1 VLAKTVIITGA
12 SEGIGAAAARQLV
25 RDGHRVVV
33 VGRAEEKTRS
43 LARDLG
49 VNYLI
54 ADFARLDDVRRLAD
68 ELLARYPRIS
78 VLANNAGAIFGRRS
92 ETVDGFEQTFQVSFL
107 APFLLTNLLLEALI
121 AGQATVI
128 QTSSNAARL
137 SAHLDLN
144 DLNNEHRHS
153 PVRAYG
159 NAKLA
164 LILFTEELDRRY
176 RAQGISAVAFHP
188 GGVASNFARSSRSP
202 VGTLFRSPVPR
213 LVFQSP
219 EKAARQLVWFATSE
233 PGQSWTRGGYYEN
246 GKLRT
251 VKSPPGAHD
260 LWERSAS
267 LLKIG
272 SGPLESH

>member
-1 VLAKTVIITGA
+1 MGHENVSGKTVVITGA
-12 SEGIGAAAARQLV
+12 SDGMGAAAARRLV

-33 VGRAEEKTRS
+33 VGRVEEKTRN
-43 LARDLG
+43 LAREIGADHLT
-49 VNYLI
+49 

-68 ELLARYPRIS
+68 ELLARCPRIN
-78 VLANNAGAIFGRRS
+78 VLANNAGAILGRRA
-92 ETVDGFEQTFQVSFL
+92 ETVDGFEQTFQVNFL
-107 APFLLTNLLLEALI
+107 APFLLTNLLLEALT

-144 DLNNEHRHS
+144 DLNNEHRYS

-159 NAKLA
+159 NAKQA

-202 VGTLFRSPVPR
+202 IGTLFRSPLPR
-213 LVFQSP
+213 LFFQSP
-219 EKAARQLVWFATSE
+219 EKAARQLVWLATSE
-233 PGQSWTRGGYYEN
+233 PGQSWKPGGYYEN
-246 GKLRT
+246 GRLRA
-251 VKSPPGAHD
+251 VKAPPVAHD

-267 LLKIG
+267 LATLD
-272 SGPLESH
+272 